1 MVTREQSFRPLVDGS
16 FYFFVRRKDMIRVE
30 NLVKDFKTE
39 NGFFRAI
46 DDVSFEV
53 KKGEVFGI
61 IGLSGA
67 GKSTLVRCLNRL
79 EEPTSGS
86 IYIDGASI
94 NDLDKKQLL
103 ETRRDIGMIFQ
114 NFNLF
119 NQSTVYENIAYPLEI
134 TGMDKKEIEKTVEE
148 MLDFVDLK
156 DKREAYPSEIS
167 GGQKQRVAIARAL
180 ATKPKILLSDESTSA
195 LDPANTEQILNLLK
209 DSVKRYNM
217 TIIMITHQ
225 MEVAKNI
232 CDRIGVME
240 DGRIIES
247 NTVERI
253 FKSPKTARTKSFI
266 KSLPDAVEDQ
276 VFDPKEFNGK
286 LLRLNF
292 DNAVAKKPIVNNL
305 IKHSPCTI
313 NILSGNIS
321 RLAKGDVSG
330 YLTVEL
336 DGSDEDIEAAILE
349 LTEQNVEVEVL

>member
-1 MVTREQSFRPLVDGS
+1 MIK
-16 FYFFVRRKDMIRVE
+16 VR

-39 NGFFRAI
+39 YGTFRAI

-53 KKGEVFGI
+53 EKGQVFGI

-79 EEPTSGS
+79 EEPTSGTVD
-86 IYIDGASI
+86 IDGVCI
-94 NDLDKKQLL
+94 NDLNKRSLL
-103 ETRRDIGMIFQ
+103 ETRRNIGMIFQ

-134 TGMDKKEIEKTVEE
+134 IGMDKKDIEATVEE
-148 MLDFVDLK
+148 MLDFIDLK
-156 DKREAYPSEIS
+156 EKRNSYPSEIS

-209 DSVKRYNM
+209 SSVERYNM

-232 CDRIGVME
+232 CDRIAVME
-240 DGRIIES
+240 DGKIIES
-247 NTVERI
+247 DTVENI
-253 FKSPKTARTKSFI
+253 FKNPKTDRTKSFI
-266 KSLPDAVEDQ
+266 KGLPDAIEDQ
-276 VFDPKEFNGK
+276 IFNPNEFTGK
-286 LLRLNF
+286 LLRLHF
-292 DNAVAKKPIVNNL
+292 DSTIAKRPIVNDL
-305 IKHSPCTI
+305 IKHSNCTV
-313 NILSGNIS
+313 NILSGNIN
-321 RLAKGDVSG
+321 RLTKGDVSG
-330 YLTVEL
+330 YLTIEL

-349 LTEQNVEVEVL
+349 LTEQNVGVEVL

>member
-1 MVTREQSFRPLVDGS
+1 MIK
-16 FYFFVRRKDMIRVE
+16 VR

-39 NGFFRAI
+39 YGTFRAI

-53 KKGEVFGI
+53 ERGKVFGI

-79 EEPTSGS
+79 EEPTSGTVD
-86 IYIDGASI
+86 IDGVCI
-94 NDLDKKQLL
+94 NALDKKSLL
-103 ETRRDIGMIFQ
+103 KIRRNIGMIFQ

-134 TGMDKKEIEKTVEE
+134 IGMDKKEIQETVEE
-148 MLDFVDLK
+148 MLEFVDLK
-156 DKREAYPSEIS
+156 EKRNSYPSEIS

-209 DSVKRYNM
+209 NSVQRYNM

-232 CDRIGVME
+232 CDKIAVME
-240 DGRIIES
+240 NGRIIES
-247 NTVERI
+247 NTVENI
-253 FKSPKTARTKSFI
+253 FKSPKADRTKSFI

-276 VFDPKEFNGK
+276 IFNPEDFNGK
-286 LLRLNF
+286 LIRLNF
-292 DNAVAKKPIVNNL
+292 DSSIAKKPIVNNL
-305 IKHSPCTI
+305 IKHSNCTI
-313 NILSGNIS
+313 NILSGNIN
-321 RLAKGDVSG
+321 RLTKGDVSG
-330 YLTVEL
+330 YLTIEL
-336 DGSDEDIEAAILE
+336 DGSKEDIEAALKE
-349 LTEQNVEVEVL
+349 LKRQNVGVEVL